1 MALTPDMNNQIAVHN
16 IDDQGNITGQTGL
29 SRVVANYG
37 NINDMNSFSPEL
49 QAAIQ
54 GYQNPQMGPD
64 TTMMGFFNDGQPAN
78 LEQSI
83 PTYNPVTG
91 YTGNNM
97 AGPINPATGGMYD
110 LQNPFDQLQTPFDQ
124 YGQPSM
130 HTPGMQQVEVP
141 NPNYGIEPPSLGPF
155 DPNFVPSSPFDPVTS
170 GGQEQ
175 IYSAGTGI
183 NTAAIRYLNLD
194 RPNPN
199 FIPGTSPFDPVT
211 SGGQEPVYS
220 VGNTMPDFNT
230 STGDNTTDIFGA
242 GNNPINN
249 NPIAPMPSPIT
260 PPGGM
265 NSGHSH
271 GDLLS
276 GIGKLFEQYF
286 PQQGGGNN
294 QFNQPGAQPTF
305 DATGNSVSGG
315 QTQSNQVFGNM
326 ITPDFGSY

>member
-1 MALTPDMNNQIAVHN
+1 MALTPEQLRLMSAASL
-16 IDDQGNITGQTGL
+16 QGPGSSQPN
-29 SRVVANYG
+29 
-37 NINDMNSFSPEL
+37 
-49 QAAIQ
+49 
-54 GYQNPQMGPD
+54 
-64 TTMMGFFNDGQPAN
+64 TTMMGFFNDGQPGN

-110 LQNPFDQLQTPFDQ
+110 LQNPFDQ
-124 YGQPSM
+124 YGGSKLPIRPDGSIIQ
-130 HTPGMQQVEVP
+130 
-141 NPNYGIEPPSLGPF
+141 PPSLGPF

-183 NTAAIRYLNLD
+183 NTAALPYLNLD

-211 SGGQEPVYS
+211 SGGQES
-220 VGNTMPDFNT
+220 
-230 STGDNTTDIFGA
+230 STGTAPNTTNIFGA
-242 GNNPINN
+242 GNNPIMN
-249 NPIAPMPSPIT
+249 NPIAPMPSPLT
-260 PPGGM
+260 PPSGM
-265 NSGHSH
+265 NNNQDYSG
-271 GDLLS
+271 LLK
-276 GIGKLFEQYF
+276 GIGEIFEQYF
-286 PQQGGGNN
+286 PQQGGST